1 MLNCYFISGHN
12 YWNFIFIM
20 IVQFWSYYQDQRRK
34 WQKKNLCWVKTNSIW
49 YIKHNKYMTLLSVFR
64 YLFEFCRQNIK
75 SCWLNYNRMCFY
87 SISCISLFSFLIMQL
102 RETNVYCE
110 REYSLE
116 SLRLAKTN
124 LTPAGKLSNR
134 CSVIGISW
142 LAHQKLELSDKRI
155 NTQR

>member
-1 MLNCYFISGHN
+1 MEFHIHN
-12 YWNFIFIM
+12 DSPIFDRI
-20 IVQFWSYYQDQRRK
+20 IRTKAEIDGKRIYAELEPTPAGTLSTTNTWHYYQ
-34 WQKKNLCWVKTNSIW
+34 
-49 YIKHNKYMTLLSVFR
+49 FR
-64 YLFEFCRQNIK
+64 YLCEFRRQNIK